1 MNRPNTKIAVA
12 LLDDHPIVTF
22 GLTLRLR
29 DEPDIAIVG
38 CYASAMDLI
47 AAFNARTLRIDVLV
61 TDYQLR
67 PGDIDGI
74 SLIRLLK
81 IKMPAVKIV
90 VSSAFHTL
98 STVMLAMNAGARGFV
113 GKEEPLER
121 LVTVVRE
128 VARGAHCVNAL
139 RDAESDVYRT
149 TSVATAKNGTSSA
162 SQPPE
167 TLTLREREV
176 LRCFATGMSVSDIA
190 AKFRRSLKTISSQKQ
205 SAYRKLGI
213 RTDFE
218 LYAIADELD

>member
-1 MNRPNTKIAVA
+1 MNTTKPKIAVA

-22 GLTLRLR
+22 GLALRLQ
-29 DEPDIAIVG
+29 DEPDIEIAG
-38 CYASAMDLI
+38 RYASANDLI
-47 AAFNARTLRIDVLV
+47 AAFNAHTARIDVLV

-98 STVMLAMNAGARGFV
+98 STVTLAMNAGARGFV
-113 GKEEPLER
+113 GKEEPLDR

-128 VARGAHCVNAL
+128 VARGAHRVDSL
-139 RDAESDVYRT
+139 LDAERGAYRAA
-149 TSVATAKNGTSSA
+149 SAATATKNEVA
-162 SQPPE
+162 RAAPAN
-167 TLTLREREV
+167 LTLREREV

-190 AKFRRSLKTISSQKQ
+190 AKFRRSLKTISTQKQ

-218 LYAIADELD
+218 LYAIVDELG

>member
-1 MNRPNTKIAVA
+1 MNTTNPKIAVA

-22 GLTLRLR
+22 GLALRLQ
-29 DEPDIAIVG
+29 DEPDIVLAG
-38 CYASAMDLI
+38 RYASASDLM
-47 AAFNARTLRIDVLV
+47 AALNARAVRIDVLV

-81 IKMPAVKIV
+81 IKMPGVKIV

-98 STVMLAMNAGARGFV
+98 STVTLAMNAGARGFV

-121 LVTVVRE
+121 LVTVVRK
-128 VARGAHCVNAL
+128 VARGAHCVDSL
-139 RDAESDVYRT
+139 LDAEGGVYRAA
-149 TSVATAKNGTSSA
+149 SAARAENGTSCA
-162 SQPPE
+162 SPAQE
-167 TLTLREREV
+167 TLTRREREV
-176 LRCFATGMSVSDIA
+176 LRCVATGMSVSDIA
-190 AKFRRSLKTISSQKQ
+190 TKFRRSLKTISTQKQ

-218 LYAIADELD
+218 FYAIVDELG

>member
-1 MNRPNTKIAVA
+1 MNRTDSKIAVA

-22 GLTLRLR
+22 GLALRLR

-38 CYASAMDLI
+38 RYASASDLI
-47 AAFNARTLRIDVLV
+47 VTFNARPLRIDVLV

-67 PGDIDGI
+67 PNDIDGI

-90 VSSAFHTL
+90 VLSAFHTL
-98 STVMLAMNAGARGFV
+98 STVTLAMNAGARGFV

-128 VARGAHCVNAL
+128 VTRGAYCVNTL
-139 RDAESDVYRT
+139 LDAEAGVYRT
-149 TSVATAKNGTSSA
+149 ASVATAKNGTSSA
-162 SQPPE
+162 CQPPE

-190 AKFRRSLKTISSQKQ
+190 AKFRRSPKTISAQKQ

-218 LYAIADELD
+218 LYAIAAELD

>member
-1 MNRPNTKIAVA
+1 MNTTDTKITVA

-22 GLTLRLR
+22 GLALRLQ
-29 DEPDIAIVG
+29 DEADITIVG
-38 CYASAMDLI
+38 CYASASDLI
-47 AAFNARTLRIDVLV
+47 AAFSVRTMHIDVLI

-74 SLIRLLK
+74 NLIRLLK

-90 VSSAFHTL
+90 VSSVFHTL
-98 STVMLAMNAGARGFV
+98 STVMLAMNAGVRGFV
-113 GKEEPLER
+113 GKEEPLEQ
-121 LVTVVRE
+121 LVKVVRE
-128 VARGAHCVNAL
+128 VARGAHRVNSL
-139 RDAESDVYRT
+139 LDAEAGAYHAA
-149 TSVATAKNGTSSA
+149 SVATAKNGTSRA
-162 SQPPE
+162 CQAPV

-190 AKFRRSLKTISSQKQ
+190 AKFRRSLKTISTQKQ

-218 LYAIADELD
+218 LYAIVDKLD

>member
-1 MNRPNTKIAVA
+1 MNTTNTMIAVA
-12 LLDDHPIVTF
+12 LLDDHPIVMF
-22 GLTLRLR
+22 GLALRLQ
-29 DEPDIAIVG
+29 DEPDMTVVG
-38 CYASAMDLI
+38 RYASASDLI
-47 AAFNARTLRIDVLV
+47 AAFNAHTVRIDVLV
-61 TDYQLR
+61 TDYRLR

-98 STVMLAMNAGARGFV
+98 STVTLAMNAGARGFV

-121 LVTVVRE
+121 LVTVVRK
-128 VARGAHCVNAL
+128 VARGAHRINTL
-139 RDAESDVYRT
+139 LDAEAAAYRAAPA
-149 TSVATAKNGTSSA
+149 ATAKSKA
-162 SQPPE
+162 PCACQAPE
-167 TLTLREREV
+167 ILTLREREV

-190 AKFRRSLKTISSQKQ
+190 AKFRRSLKTISTQKQ

-218 LYAIADELD
+218 LYAIADELA